1 MEEPQPEPEWRAA
14 GVLPYTVLGGEVLCL
29 LGKEYSLAP
38 TTQRLLLGPT
48 DPKATAP
55 LESGEG
61 HYRSWWSDFGG
72 GREACDGSVAA
83 TAAREWAEESL
94 GVYGDGCDMAARVAS
109 SAASMRAC
117 LSATTAPGALGPVF
131 SVVAEAY
138 TMFAVAVPFVDTL
151 IFQLAR
157 DENDAEAAEECN
169 EEESAEGA
177 LRRRV
182 GEKRDF
188 AWVSLASLLA
198 AVSGGKTR
206 LRDKEGQTLTLLP
219 RLGFA
224 LKSSGAAVLER
235 VSAGA
240 PSSVPVTVLHVPSSR
255 TVGGHSLY
263 ICPRRGDTAEG
274 EISQEQAAKALQR
287 AATSIA
293 RFGRISRAV
302 LHRYAAPKATSAAA
316 AVGPRVGKRL
326 GDPFA
331 LITFAESKAAADAQR
346 WLSGDDAPQP
356 GSGECAVLA
365 EFAFFEPS
373 SKLRRR
379 GAASSRR
386 KTLAGPGAD
395 SKAAGAPGQREK
407 RQGGGGGVG
416 ARKSLRGRKSLLGVR
431 PASNAALL
439 WQKRAEGT

>member
-38 TTQRLLLGPT
+38 TTQRLLLGPI

-72 GREACDGSVAA
+72 GREADDESVAA

-94 GVYGDGCDMAARVAS
+94 GVYGDGSDMAARVAS

-117 LSATTAPGALGPVF
+117 LSATAAPGALGPVCR
-131 SVVAEAY
+131 VVSEAY

-169 EEESAEGA
+169 EEESAQGA

-255 TVGGHSLY
+255 AEGGHSLY
-263 ICPRRGDTAEG
+263 ICPRRGDSAEG
-274 EISQEQAAKALQR
+274 EISQEQAATALQR

-302 LHRYAAPKATSAAA
+302 LHRYAAPKETSAAA
-316 AVGPRVGKRL
+316 AAAATTVVPRVGKRL

-331 LITFAESKAAADAQR
+331 LITFADSSAAADAQR
-346 WLSGDDAPQP
+346 WLSGDDAL
-356 GSGECAVLA
+356 VA

-373 SKLRRR
+373 KKRR
-379 GAASSRR
+379 GGPTSRR

-395 SKAAGAPGQREK
+395 SKAGGAGQK
-407 RQGGGGGVG
+407 RQGAGSRRNGVG

-439 WQKRAEGT
+439 GQKRAESA